1 MSGYLNQSDGGEE
14 MINLNEILHR
24 LVADYSELGEVVG
37 LTMAGSKAASLQ
49 DDLSDINLDVYLVN
63 PLTEEKRRQIILK
76 YATKIEMNYPSFV
89 TSDHFLLSDFP
100 VEITVSFII
109 LSELEQELYDVMER
123 HVAKVGYTTC
133 FIRNFMDSTI
143 LFDKGG
149 RLKALYE
156 KYATTYPKQ
165 LKENIIDL
173 NFPLLKD
180 SFSSYYHQL
189 EQAII
194 RQYTLSIPPRVSK
207 FLASY
212 FDIIFAINEVYH
224 PGEKRLIQI
233 MEDSCDIYPTNLNEK
248 VKQLMGYAA
257 QGDIQFLD
265 IMDEMIRGLEEVL
278 NEQNTAS

>member
-1 MSGYLNQSDGGEE
+1 

-89 TSDHFLLSDFP
+89 TGDHFLLSDFP

-194 RQYTLSIPPRVSK
+194 RQDTLSIPPRVSK